1 MLKWLHRHEEEE
13 TLYIRDP
20 RFRITERLELIRIL
34 SENHI
39 FTNSVEDF
47 LEALNKL
54 STYLSEPLEDNVKDG
69 F

>member
-47 LEALNKL
+47 LEALDAL
-54 STYLSEPLEDNVKDG
+54 AAYLSKPLEDQ
-69 F
+69 